1 MTFLSLEAIYS
12 GQLQWV
18 VKEKVTAYEQNLI
31 LFCPVENCCSEP
43 AGWSVGPKSI
53 ILDVKT
59 FSNDPKVKIMQ
70 DTLFNE
76 FFVALRNMLE
86 SNKTRNIYLRE
97 QYNEL
102 LAKIRLLESSKKK
115 SI

>member
-1 MTFLSLEAIYS
+1 MFYS

-18 VKEKVTAYEQNLI
+18 VKEKVTAYGQNLI

-59 FSNDPKVKIMQ
+59 FSNDPKVKYHGTY
-70 DTLFNE
+70 DTDGFGVVIRNLSEADLNVTYRCIYGFNQSTPKYLFHGGV
-76 FFVALRNMLE
+76 FKE
-86 SNKTRNIYLRE
+86 SK
-97 QYNEL
+97 
-102 LAKIRLLESSKKK
+102 
-115 SI
+115 